1 MRQALRHHEQ
11 SALRSVEFAIAT
23 DDLIF
28 ALNNVKDLVR
38 GPVQVKR
45 RAALRWAQLFDN
57 SISLLGL
64 LTSYL
69 AGDLVADDIPR
80 LAFARGSDDRP
91 AIGSCM

>member
-1 MRQALRHHEQ
+1 
-11 SALRSVEFAIAT
+11 
-23 DDLIF
+23 
-28 ALNNVKDLVR
+28 
-38 GPVQVKR
+38 VKR

-91 AIGSCM
+91 AIGSGM